1 MSDDLRFRSFS
12 SPYNFAKAAP
22 SFLYGM
28 DATRVIT
35 SDDGSLI
42 TGAMVPIN
50 VNGNGA
56 VVTSSSAA
64 TTYTLF
70 SASITNGQ
78 TGIPTG
84 AYQWSVMV
92 QSGVAYVNN
101 LPIFAVSTVNGGGYD
116 GGKRL
121 STPIIVGC
129 TGGRALVTW
138 EM

>member
-1 MSDDLRFRSFS
+1 
-12 SPYNFAKAAP
+12 
-22 SFLYGM
+22 
-28 DATRVIT
+28 
-35 SDDGSLI
+35 
-42 TGAMVPIN
+42 MVPIS
-50 VNGNGA
+50 VNGDGA
-56 VVTSSSAA
+56 VVMSSSAS
-64 TTYTLF
+64 TTYRLF
-70 SASITNGQ
+70 STSITVAQ

-92 QSGVAYVNN
+92 QSGVAYVNGA
-101 LPIFAVSTVNGGGYD
+101 PIFAVSTVNGGGYD